1 MYLPEV
7 LQWCYPWRRLA
18 DRGIPIVGGN
28 DFPFCSR
35 TQAMQTISYLA
46 TRKIQAADMLPDW
59 MDGDQLTVE
68 EGLRAMTVTNAW
80 VAFEDEVK
88 GTISIGK
95 LADLTVLSDNPLTT
109 DAYDVRNI
117 TVEMT
122 IMDGII
128 RYNKIGI
135 IHNAVHD
142 AGLFKMGID
151 DRGLWGFVRSG
162 TGFQYNGL
170 EYLYQGSIL
179 ISYDSSTVAS
189 ANFNQQDYITSTG
202 GSIDFQEPGIT
213 ADEEALAVYEDAA
226 AFHSDKLRITQQT
239 LMWQDDP
246 FLLLNYTFENISENP
261 LTDIYI
267 GQIMDFDIGHY
278 ADNMGGWEENNGLGF
293 AYMYNSVS
301 SGYPYIALAMFDSL
315 GNSVNS
321 GLSFTANAHFNG
333 YSEKPVAE
341 TMRSRVIDSDTPYAS
356 EYSILLSYGP
366 ISFDVKEYKS
376 PFIIAI
382 ALGKDIEELKS
393 AVNNAWYRIS
403 GQTQA
408 EESQVRLPAKFVV
421 FQNYPNPFNPSTTI
435 KYDLPKRS
443 RVIATIYDILG
454 NHIKTIVNGMQSAGR
469 KSLTWNGKDKQGNNV
484 TSGIYFYQIKAAGFS
499 KTNKM
504 IMIK

>member
-1 MYLPEV
+1 
-7 LQWCYPWRRLA
+7 
-18 DRGIPIVGGN
+18 
-28 DFPFCSR
+28 
-35 TQAMQTISYLA
+35 
-46 TRKIQAADMLPDW
+46 
-59 MDGDQLTVE
+59 
-68 EGLRAMTVTNAW
+68 
-80 VAFEDEVK
+80 
-88 GTISIGK
+88 
-95 LADLTVLSDNPLTT
+95 
-109 DAYDVRNI
+109 
-117 TVEMT
+117 
-122 IMDGII
+122 
-128 RYNKIGI
+128 
-135 IHNAVHD
+135 
-142 AGLFKMGID
+142 
-151 DRGLWGFVRSG
+151 
-162 TGFQYNGL
+162 
-170 EYLYQGSIL
+170 
-179 ISYDSSTVAS
+179 
-189 ANFNQQDYITSTG
+189 
-202 GSIDFQEPGIT
+202 
-213 ADEEALAVYEDAA
+213 
-226 AFHSDKLRITQQT
+226 
-239 LMWQDDP
+239 
-246 FLLLNYTFENISENP
+246 
-261 LTDIYI
+261 
-267 GQIMDFDIGHY
+267 
-278 ADNMGGWEENNGLGF
+278 
-293 AYMYNSVS
+293 
-301 SGYPYIALAMFDSL
+301 L

-341 TMRSRVIDSDTPYAS
+341 TMRSRIIDSVTPYAS